1 MHIYLLKHKTK
12 HYLWLSYIQ
21 TQSIFVL
28 IQICMLPLKF
38 YVFSEQGNHTPM
50 KTDGPGDPEFQKAS
64 AIVSSKSCILNS
76 FNNAG

>member
-1 MHIYLLKHKTK
+1 
-12 HYLWLSYIQ
+12 
-21 TQSIFVL
+21 
-28 IQICMLPLKF
+28 MLPLKF

-76 FNNAG
+76 FNNAGWDNLDSQATPAKTYPLSWFC

>member
-1 MHIYLLKHKTK
+1 
-12 HYLWLSYIQ
+12 
-21 TQSIFVL
+21 
-28 IQICMLPLKF
+28 MLPLKF